1 MSWET
6 HPPLHTAHEMYVHH
20 AITAHKPQGESGR
33 LAEVQERCVNLT
45 KGGHR
50 DPAARNTEGPP
61 PLPSDVLVS
70 ASLTF
75 VLMDFT
81 APAGLACA
89 RLEGWLHG
97 PCGLIHLCVVSLRLL
112 LFCRSVVSDS
122 LRPHGGQHTRL
133 PCPSPSPGVCAN
145 SRPMQSA
152 GRTWL
157 FSLTVL

>member
-1 MSWET
+1 MSWEKHT
-6 HPPLHTAHEMYVHH
+6 PLHTAHEMYVHH
-20 AITAHKPQGESGR
+20 AITAHKPRGESGR
-33 LAEVQERCVNLT
+33 LAGVQERCVNLT